1 MAGFSKKIGPG
12 TNLLFLI
19 LIVLGFLIL
28 ISFLSLRHFTRF
40 DLTQNEIYTL
50 SASSQRI
57 ASQLDDIVNIKCYFS
72 KKLPPYVV
80 SLKQQ
85 VNDMLDEYKAFAEGN
100 VQVEFLDPAEDPALA
115 QKMRFMGIP
124 QVQMNILEKDQA
136 TSTNVYMGI
145 AVRYEDKQQVI
156 PFVRDVSN
164 LEYELT
170 SSILKV
176 SRKEKK
182 TVGFLTGHDE
192 KDVYSEFE
200 NVRKALERQYEVEKV
215 DISEGTPVPSRIDLL
230 VVAGPSSLS
239 EQDKYELDQYIMR
252 GGKVF
257 FLIDIINVPQG
268 SMQASYRETNLKDL
282 LENYGVRITKNLVLD
297 RINTYISYQTGFN
310 IVRAPYPFYPKII
323 KTGLDPNH
331 PIVNQLES
339 MMFPWVSALEVL
351 KDTHKDLAFSVLA
364 QSSKHSWLQKGMYNI
379 NPTQQF
385 MPQPEDIKPYPLAVL
400 VNGKFKS
407 FYADKAIPSAQES
420 DEEEETEPQEEQKT
434 KRETLKECAGETKI
448 LVVSN
453 ARFLESNFT
462 NQPGNMEFFL
472 NAVDWFTWGKD
483 LIGIRSRETT
493 DRPLPILTERQKTGI
508 KFANMM
514 AVPLLVA
521 LFGIIR
527 SYIRKRTKITLQNFK

>member
-19 LIVLGFLIL
+19 LIVLGFLVL
-28 ISFLSLRHFTRF
+28 INFLSLRHFTRF
-40 DLTQNEIYTL
+40 DLTQNAIYTL

-57 ASQLDDIVNIKCYFS
+57 ASELDDIVNIKCYFS

-85 VNDMLDEYKAFAEGN
+85 VKDMLDEYEAFAKGN

-145 AVRYEDKQQVI
+145 AVRYEDQQQVI

-176 SRKEKK
+176 SREEKK
-182 TVGFLTGHDE
+182 TVGFLTGHNE
-192 KDVYSEFE
+192 KDVYAEYQ
-200 NVRKALERQYEVEKV
+200 NVRKALERQYEIEKV
-215 DISEGTPVPSRIDLL
+215 DTSEGTPILSRIDLL
-230 VVAGPSSLS
+230 IVAGPGGLS
-239 EQDKYELDQYIMR
+239 ERDKYELDQYIMR

-257 FLIDIINVPQG
+257 FLIDIIDVPQG

-297 RINTYISYQTGFN
+297 RINSYISYQTGYT
-310 IVRAPYPFYPKII
+310 IVRAPYPFYPKIV
-323 KTGLDPNH
+323 KAGLDPNH

-351 KDTHKDLAFSVLA
+351 KDTHDDLAFSVLA
-364 QSSKHSWLQKGMYNI
+364 QSSEHSWLQKGMYNI

-385 MPQPEDIKPYPLAVL
+385 MPQPEDIKPYPVAVL

-407 FYADKAIPSAQES
+407 FYADKAIPSVQES
-420 DEEEETEPQEEQKT
+420 DEEEETELKEEQEQ
-434 KRETLKECAGETKI
+434 KRETIKECAGETKI

-453 ARFLESNFT
+453 SRFLESNFT
-462 NQPGNMEFFL
+462 NQPGNLEFFL

-493 DRPLPILTERQKTGI
+493 DRPLPILTERKKTGI
-508 KFANMM
+508 RFANMM

-521 LFGIIR
+521 LFGVIR
-527 SYIRKRTKITLQNFK
+527 FYIRKRTKITLQNLK

>member
-19 LIVLGFLIL
+19 LIVLGFLAL
-28 ISFLSLRHFTRF
+28 INFLSLRHFTRL

-85 VNDMLDEYKAFAEGN
+85 VNDMLDEYKAFAKGN
-100 VQVEFLDPAEDPALA
+100 IQVEFLDPAEDPVLA

-145 AVRYEDKQQVI
+145 AVRYEDKQEVI
-156 PFVRDVSN
+156 PFVRNVGN

-192 KDVYSEFE
+192 QDVYSAYQ
-200 NVRKALERQYEVEKV
+200 NVRKALGRQYEVEKV
-215 DISEGTPVPSRIDLL
+215 DISEGKPVPSHIDLL

-239 EQDKYELDQYIMR
+239 ERDKYELDQYIMR
-252 GGKVF
+252 GGKAF

-297 RINTYISYQTGFN
+297 RINTYISFQTGFT
-310 IVRAPYPFYPKII
+310 IVRAPYPFYPKIV

-339 MMFPWVSALEVL
+339 IMFPWVSALEVL

-364 QSSKHSWLQKGMYNI
+364 QSSQHSWLQKGMYNI

-385 MPQPEDIKPYPLAVL
+385 MPQPENIKPYPLAVL

-407 FYADKAIPSAQES
+407 FYADKAIPSVQGS
-420 DEEEETEPQEEQKT
+420 DEEEETEPKEEKEQQ
-434 KRETLKECAGETKI
+434 RETLKECTGETKI

-453 ARFLESNFT
+453 SRFLESNFT
-462 NQPGNMEFFL
+462 NQPGNLEFFL

-508 KFANMM
+508 RFATMI

-527 SYIRKRTKITLQNFK
+527 FYIRKKRKITLQNLK